1 MKSRGKEKKNNIYHK
16 RNAFRFFFDECFFVF
31 FFREFKVRLR
41 RDLQI
46 FTDNFRAE
54 NSEFDPAKVVEGDV
68 EGRVC
73 WLSYFEH

>member
-1 MKSRGKEKKNNIYHK
+1 MKSRGKQKKNNIYDK
-16 RNAFRFFFDECFFVF
+16 RNAFRFFLMSVSSFFC
-31 FFREFKVRLR
+31 REFKIRLR

>member
-1 MKSRGKEKKNNIYHK
+1 MSVSS
-16 RNAFRFFFDECFFVF
+16 FFC
-31 FFREFKVRLR
+31 REFKIRLR

-54 NSEFDPAKVVEGDV
+54 NSEFDPTKVVEGDV

>member
-1 MKSRGKEKKNNIYHK
+1 MTREMLSG
-16 RNAFRFFFDECFFVF
+16 FSDLTDECISLFC
-31 FFREFKVRLR
+31 REFKIRLR
-41 RDLQI
+41 RDLQL

-73 WLSYFEH
+73 WLSYF

>member
-1 MKSRGKEKKNNIYHK
+1 MSVSS
-16 RNAFRFFFDECFFVF
+16 FFC
-31 FFREFKVRLR
+31 REFKIRLR

-68 EGRVC
+68 QGRVC
-73 WLSYFEH
+73 WVSYFEHLLYMLQVKIKFKLMSQFL

>member
-1 MKSRGKEKKNNIYHK
+1 MTREMLSG
-16 RNAFRFFFDECFFVF
+16 FSDLTDECFFLF
-31 FFREFKVRLR
+31 CREFKIRLR

-68 EGRVC
+68 EGRVW
-73 WLSYFEH
+73 WLSYFEHNLIIYVTG